1 MPSSV
6 FRLARGPARRVL
18 VLELDDGFDGAS
30 TIRDI
35 LSSAGYE
42 VEVAAVASAQD
53 RFQAFSPHLVIADVH
68 RAPLELAPIL
78 VIADRGGRDVAM
90 DAVRRGAAGYLIRPI
105 HRGELLL
112 AVTRILELESLRGD
126 LARLRGRTD
135 DVACVRRMVGSSP
148 GIENVRQVLLQAA
161 GSEAPLLFLGE
172 RGTGKSLA
180 ALLLHQARADR
191 SGPFLAGDSAA
202 LSAAGIRDLLCASH
216 HGTLF
221 LDDVS
226 QLPES
231 AQDELAGWFAGSA
244 AENPGRPDVRIASAS
259 ECELTDPVSFGWF
272 RPDLA
277 GCLGSITVWLP
288 PLRERRRDIPLL
300 ADSFLRRA
308 GETRSCAE
316 ALSSQDLAILVAHDW
331 PGNLTELESF
341 IAAVVQAGTPAAPA
355 AIAPQGGLQ

>member
-1 MPSSV
+1 MPSSD
-6 FRLARGPARRVL
+6 FRLARPPAPR

-30 TIRDI
+30 TICDI

-53 RFQAFSPHLVIADVH
+53 RFQAFLPHLVVADVH
-68 RAPLELAPIL
+68 RAPLELRPIL
-78 VIADRGGRDVAM
+78 VVADRADRDIAVE
-90 DAVRRGAAGYLIRPI
+90 AVRAGAAGYLVRPI
-105 HRGELLL
+105 HRAELLL
-112 AVTRILELESLRGD
+112 AVTRILELESLRGEV
-126 LARLRGRTD
+126 AGLRGRTD

-161 GSEAPLLFLGE
+161 GSEDPLLFLGE

-180 ALLLHQARADR
+180 ALLLHEARADR

-202 LSAAGIRDLLCASH
+202 LSAAGIRDLLRASH
-216 HGTLF
+216 RGTLF

-231 AQDELAGWFAGSA
+231 AQDELAGWFAGA
-244 AENPGRPDVRIASAS
+244 AEQKPGRPDVRIASAS
-259 ECELTDPVSFGWF
+259 ESALTDPVRFGWF

-288 PLRERRRDIPLL
+288 ALRERRQDIPLL

-308 GETRSCAE
+308 GDTRSCTE
-316 ALSSQDLAILVAHDW
+316 ALSSQDLASLVAHDW
-331 PGNLTELESF
+331 PGNVTELERS
-341 IAAVVQAGTPAAPA
+341 IAAVVQAGTPAASA
-355 AIAPQGGLQ
+355 ANAPQGGLQ